1 MQDSFGVQDQIFI
14 KVTKAD
20 SVPVKA
26 TIPTIRKIV
35 AVGGSPGTGKTT
47 LFRKFMEAH
56 TWERVE
62 PKKMLPALYCAELD
76 LYILGKYEDGE
87 TFAGTD
93 RLSMAVQPIA
103 QEFVKE
109 CTSNILFEGDRI
121 FNQSFLEFVMGLEN
135 TDLHVLFLKAPK
147 TILEQ
152 RYKDRG
158 SDQSET
164 FLKGRET
171 KYSNLLSNFELM
183 PYITEFNNTNLEEQ
197 GKVLAFL
204 EKQLVQ

>member
-1 MQDSFGVQDQIFI
+1 M
-14 KVTKAD
+14 
-20 SVPVKA
+20 
-26 TIPTIRKIV
+26 RKII

-47 LFRKFMEAH
+47 LFRKFMESH
-56 TWERVE
+56 TWEKVE
-62 PKKMLPALYCAELD
+62 PKKMLPAMYCKDLD
-76 LYILGKYEDGE
+76 LYVLGKYEEGE

-103 QEFVKE
+103 QEFVTE

-121 FNQSFLEFVMGLEN
+121 FNQSFLEFAMNLPQV
-135 TDLHVLFLKAPK
+135 DLQVVFLKAPK
-147 TILEQ
+147 PVLEQ

-183 PYITEFNNTNLEEQ
+183 PYITEFTNTNLEEQ
-197 GKVLAFL
+197 GKVLDFL
-204 EKQLVQ
+204 KGQLA

>member
-1 MQDSFGVQDQIFI
+1 M
-14 KVTKAD
+14 
-20 SVPVKA
+20 
-26 TIPTIRKIV
+26 RKLI
-35 AVGGSPGTGKTT
+35 AVGGQPGTGKTT

-62 PKKMLPALYCAELD
+62 PKKMLPALYCKELD
-76 LYILGKYEDGE
+76 LFILGKYEDGE

-109 CTSNILFEGDRI
+109 TASNILFEGDRI
-121 FNQSFLEFVMGLEN
+121 FNQSFLEFSMGLPE
-135 TDLHVLFLKAPK
+135 TDLQVIYLKVPDATLK
-147 TILEQ
+147 Q
-152 RYKDRG
+152 RYVDRG

-164 FLKGRET
+164 FLKGRAT
-171 KYSNLLSNFELM
+171 KYSNLLSNFDLM

-197 GKVLAFL
+197 GKVLSFL
-204 EKQLVQ
+204 EKHLQ